1 MRSDNWNSFTVYIY
15 GTIWST
21 IKPPLDIPV
30 PLQKQHQ
37 AVVASIWILFCV
49 TNLPSFFWC
58 SGNFRTITKKK
69 YDMKIIKW
77 LIIEFIVVI
86 TRRCAWRNAFQ
97 YLNTT
102 KSKDRK
108 QLRNCCN
115 IRRNWP
121 KWSSWNLIAFFC
133 CYWRQ
138 FNFPGQL
145 SSWMRYSY
153 FIRAFTVDRLK
164 SIA

>member
-1 MRSDNWNSFTVYIY
+1 MIDHKTAAWHTCATSKATPSCCR
-15 GTIWST
+15 
-21 IKPPLDIPV
+21 LD
-30 PLQKQHQ
+30 LNTFLCHKF
-37 AVVASIWILFCV
+37 ARL
-49 TNLPSFFWC
+49 FWC